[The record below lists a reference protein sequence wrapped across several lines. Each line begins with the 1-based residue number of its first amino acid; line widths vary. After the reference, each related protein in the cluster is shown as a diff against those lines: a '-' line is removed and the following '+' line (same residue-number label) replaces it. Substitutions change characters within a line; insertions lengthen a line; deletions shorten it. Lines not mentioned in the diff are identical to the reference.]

1 MTKTEFFKEFVT
13 EGLIKRPNW
22 AYHGTRTRYPHAVLT
37 NGWTIPTGLLT
48 KLRRVVP
55 KDAEVIIRQ
64 PLVFDFE
71 EPLEFRYTNGSIIF
85 HEEFLTGL
93 D

>member
-13 EGLIKRPNW
+13 ESRIKRSNW
-22 AYHGTRTRYPHAVLT
+22 AYHGTRTRYPHAVLI
-37 NGWTIPTGLLT
+37 NGWTLPTGLLT
-48 KLRRVVP
+48 KLKRVIP

-64 PLVFDFE
+64 PIVFDFE
-71 EPLEFRYTNGSIIF
+71 EPLEFRYTNGSITF
-85 HEEFLTGL
+85 NEEFLIRL